1 MTERSGVAHRLHDLL
16 VQLFGVEPPVCLVAW
31 DGSTAGSSQGPTVR
45 IRHRRAIRRLLWAP
59 GELGLARAYVAGE
72 LDIDGELVS
81 ALRQLAD
88 VGARIGSRP
97 SLTPADRREVLRTAV
112 LVGAVGPAP
121 RPPPE
126 ELDPTGERWPR
137 GHEQTTSVVDPAA
150 AVGLFHSVLG
160 PTLAYSCARWTDPAA
175 TPQAE
180 TLDDAQERKLEQVC
194 TDLSL
199 GPGSRLLDL
208 GCGWGSLLLHAAEH
222 HGARGVGTL
231 RSADRAEL
239 VRQRVT
245 ERGLDALVDIRLGDH
260 ADVDDGP
267 YDAVASI
274 EGNEQVPVE
283 GQAAWARAIGQ
294 LLRPGGRLLVQRLTR
309 RDDPGEPRTFMQI
322 YVYPQAPLGP
332 VGGLVEAVE
341 EAGLELRTVHSLREH
356 YPPTLQAW
364 ADNLAAHRPHA
375 VSLVG
380 ESRVRVWELSL
391 ALSVLGLERG
401 RVSVHQLLAVRP
413 HADGS
418 L

>member
-1 MTERSGVAHRLHDLL
+1 MTERLGVAPRLHDLL
-16 VQLFGVEPPVCLVAW
+16 VQLFGVDPPVCLVAW
-31 DGSTAGSSQGPTVR
+31 DGSAAGSGLGPTVHL
-45 IRHRRAIRRLLWAP
+45 RHRRAVRRLLWAP

-72 LDIDGELVS
+72 LDIDGDLVS

-88 VGARIGSRP
+88 VGAKVGSRP

-112 LVGAVGPAP
+112 LIGAVGPAP
-121 RPPPE
+121 KPPPE
-126 ELDPTGERWPR
+126 ELDTTGERWPR
-137 GHEQTTSVVDPAA
+137 GHEQTASVVDPAA
-150 AVGLFHSVLG
+150 AVNFFRSVLG
-160 PTLAYSCARWTDPAA
+160 STLAYSCARWADPAV
-175 TPQAE
+175 PQAE
-180 TLDDAQERKLEQVC
+180 SLDAAQEAKLEQVC
-194 TDLSL
+194 ADLAL
-199 GPGSRLLDL
+199 TTGDRLLDL

-222 HGARGVGTL
+222 HGVRGVGTV

-239 VRQRVT
+239 VRGRVA
-245 ERGLDALVDIRLGDH
+245 ERGLGDLVKIRLGDH

-267 YDAVASI
+267 YDAVTCI
-274 EGNEQVPVE
+274 EGSEQVPVDA
-283 GQAAWARAIGQ
+283 QADWANTVAQ

-309 RDDPGEPRTFMQI
+309 RDDPADGPTFMQV

-332 VGGLVEAVE
+332 VGALVEAVE
-341 EAGLELRTVHSLREH
+341 RAGLELRTVASLREH

-364 ADNLAAHRPHA
+364 ADNLAVHRAHA

-401 RVSVHQLLAVRP
+401 RVSVHQLLAMRP

-418 L
+418 F